1 MCGLGSQPDSSLRN
15 RIRGSAGGSGIDDDC
30 GEESLS
36 SGVHGPGAPV
46 SRSAQPSASAKVSS
60 SWMPDIDDDSGC
72 DDDATEEFD
81 FCRFSSLRSSF
92 VMYSFA
98 NFLIFATFSS
108 ERVSR
113 RFSL

>member
-1 MCGLGSQPDSSLRN
+1 
-15 RIRGSAGGSGIDDDC
+15 
-30 GEESLS
+30 
-36 SGVHGPGAPV
+36 
-46 SRSAQPSASAKVSS
+46 
-60 SWMPDIDDDSGC
+60 MPDIDDDSGC

-81 FCRFSSLRSSF
+81 FCRFSSFRSSF